1 MQELEQTIP
10 DFSEQADGPPL
21 IVLWSD
27 DGPKSQFQ
35 LGTREVDWHR
45 HVRGQMMCV
54 ESGVV
59 HVRTRQGSWI
69 LPPHRA
75 GWLPPGQEHKVSI
88 AGSMSGWSLL
98 LAPDA
103 CAGLP
108 AQPCV
113 IGSSEVLVAMVRRAA
128 TWPQQAPLTAAQ
140 QRMMAVLLDELADAP
155 QEPLHLPMP
164 ADRRLLAV
172 AKAVLAQP
180 DSQRSLQEWALW
192 GAMSARTLSRL
203 FPAETGMSF
212 AQWRTQAGLLH
223 ALERLAHG
231 DAVAEIAHSLGYAT
245 PSNFIAMFRRSL
257 GVSPGRYFK
266 P

>member
-1 MQELEQTIP
+1 MQEVEENTP
-10 DFSEQADGPPL
+10 DFSELADGPPL
-21 IVLWSD
+21 IVQWSD
-27 DGPKSQFQ
+27 DGAASQFR
-35 LGTREVDWHR
+35 LGTREVDWHC
-45 HVRGQMMCV
+45 HVRGQVMCV
-54 ESGVV
+54 ESGLV
-59 HVRTRQGSWI
+59 HVRTRHGSWI

-88 AGSMSGWSLL
+88 SGVMSGWNVL

-108 AQPCV
+108 TQPCV

-128 TWPQQAPLTAAQ
+128 KWPQLAKYTAAQ
-140 QRMMAVLLDELADAP
+140 QRMMAVLLDELVDAP
-155 QEPLHLPMP
+155 QEALHLPMP
-164 ADRRLLAV
+164 TDRRLLAV
-172 AKAVLAQP
+172 ANAVLAQL
-180 DSQRSLQEWALW
+180 DSQRTLQEWAKC

-212 AQWRTQAGLLH
+212 AQWRTQAALLH
-223 ALERLAHG
+223 ALERLANG

-257 GVSPGRYFK
+257 GVSPGRYFAA
-266 P
+266 

>member
-1 MQELEQTIP
+1 MY
-10 DFSEQADGPPL
+10 ARG
-21 IVLWSD
+21 
-27 DGPKSQFQ
+27 K
-35 LGTREVDWHR
+35 
-45 HVRGQMMCV
+45 VRGF
-54 ESGVV
+54 
-59 HVRTRQGSWI
+59 

-75 GWLPPGQEHKVSI
+75 GWLPPRQEHKVSI
-88 AGSMSGWSLL
+88 SEAMSGWNVL

-128 TWPQQAPLTAAQ
+128 KWPQQAPLTAAQ
-140 QRMMAVLLDELADAP
+140 QRMMAVLLDELSAAP
-155 QEPLHLPMP
+155 HEPLHLPMP

-172 AKAVLAQP
+172 ANAVLAQL
-180 DSQRSLQEWALW
+180 DSQRSLQEWAQW
-192 GAMSARTLSRL
+192 GAMSARILSRL

-231 DAVAEIAHSLGYAT
+231 DTVAEIAHSLGYAT

-266 P
+266 D

>member
-1 MQELEQTIP
+1 MQEQEQAIP
-10 DFSEQADGPPL
+10 DFSELADGPPL

-27 DGPKSQFQ
+27 DGASSQFR
-35 LGTREVDWHR
+35 LGTREVDWHS
-45 HVRGQMMCV
+45 HLRGQVMCV
-54 ESGVV
+54 ESGLV

-75 GWLPPGQEHKVSI
+75 GWLPPGQEHNVSI
-88 AGSMSGWSLL
+88 SGAMSGWNLL
-98 LAPDA
+98 LAPEA
-103 CAGLP
+103 CAGL
-108 AQPCV
+108 ADHPCV

-128 TWPQQAPLTAAQ
+128 KWQAHIPWTAAQ
-140 QRMMAVLLDELADAP
+140 QRMMAVLLDELRDAP

-164 ADRRLLAV
+164 TDRRLLAV
-172 AKAVLAQP
+172 AQAVLGQL
-180 DSQRSLQEWALW
+180 DSQRTLQEWAKW

-231 DAVAEIAHSLGYAT
+231 DSVAQIADSLGYAT

-257 GVSPGRYFK
+257 GASPGRYFRT
-266 P
+266 